1 MYNRGTGTSD
11 QLLVSTRAIRDSPYE
26 VGYALAA
33 NSRHLS
39 RASTA
44 LGFNQRKLLTRDL
57 SWLSNGPIIGPQQ
70 GRKRVPLT
78 KPEFEAV
85 RRTKVYEQAAQQL
98 QRMIRDGLIKP
109 GEKLPPERELAEML
123 QVSRGSLRDA
133 IRTLELMGLVEPRQG
148 EGTVVCDPSAKSLI
162 NPLATVLF
170 RQRELVGDLLEFR
183 RMIEP
188 TLAGRA
194 AQNASDEELV
204 YMEDILRR
212 QKEKVDQGELA
223 IEEDSEFHYAIAQ
236 AARNSV
242 VLKVLDAFMDLLRET
257 RERSLQLEGRLQKS
271 FVGHRRIS
279 DAIRKHDVPAA
290 EKAMRQHIDEVEGI
304 VLDQM

>member
-1 MYNRGTGTSD
+1 M
-11 QLLVSTRAIRDSPYE
+11 L
-26 VGYALAA
+26 
-33 NSRHLS
+33 
-39 RASTA
+39 
-44 LGFNQRKLLTRDL
+44 
-57 SWLSNGPIIGPQQ
+57 NGPIIGPNAD
-70 GRKRVPLT
+70 RKHMALA

-109 GEKLPPERELAEML
+109 GDKLPPERELAEML

-148 EGTVVCDPSAKSLI
+148 EGTVVCDPSARSLI
-162 NPLATVLF
+162 NPLATVLL
-170 RQRELVGDLLEFR
+170 RQRELIGDLLEFR

-188 TLAGRA
+188 NLAGRA
-194 AQNASDEELV
+194 AENVTDEELA
-204 YMEDILRR
+204 YMEDILSR
-212 QKEKVDQGELA
+212 QKDKVSRGELA

-236 AARNSV
+236 AAGNSV

-271 FVGHRRIS
+271 FMGHRRIL
-279 DAIRKHDVPAA
+279 DAIRKHDVRTA